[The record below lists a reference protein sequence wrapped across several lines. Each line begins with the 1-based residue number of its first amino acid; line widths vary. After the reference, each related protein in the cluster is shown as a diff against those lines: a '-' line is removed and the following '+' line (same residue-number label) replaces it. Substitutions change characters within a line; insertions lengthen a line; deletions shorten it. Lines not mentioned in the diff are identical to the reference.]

1 MAEGIHKSNIVKDLG
16 CRTIGLLHPRDFVVS
31 TTGYTSFI
39 QRLQLHSKLPVH
51 TGCVN
56 SIWWSDDGEHIL
68 SGSDDTNLCITN
80 AWTGKI
86 VTSIRSGHRANIFSA
101 KFMPHSG
108 LGRVVSC
115 SGDGILY
122 YTDVERE
129 NTWGSNVFNCH
140 YGTAYELLTL
150 DSDPNTFLSCGED
163 GTVRWFDIRLKTTCT
178 KDNCKDDIL
187 IKAHR
192 AVTAIAANPHTPY
205 HLAVGCSDSSV
216 RLFDRRM
223 LGTKGS
229 GGVCGKG
236 TLGVF
241 CRFCPPPLSNKSCRV
256 TSLKYSSDGQ
266 DLLVSYSSDYIYLFS
281 PQHLTP
287 DGHGGVKYEDSHSTS
302 NGYSVSW
309 ALYSY
314 LSITV
319 LWYSSHY
326 IYLFSPQHLTP
337 DGHGGVKYEDSHSTS
352 NGYSLTLYSL
362 WYSSHYIYL
371 FSPQHLTPDGHGG
384 VKYEDSHSTSNGYS
398 VAYGTPPTTST
409 CSAPNTLLRT
419 DMGASSM
426 RTLTAPAMDTVLW
439 YSSHY
444 IYLFSPQ
451 HLTPDG
457 HGGVK
462 YEDSHS
468 TSNGY
473 SCKSEFYTQLTLC
486 ILWYSSHYIYLFSPQ
501 HLTPD
506 GHGGVKY
513 EDSHSTSNGYSK
525 CPDKSSK
532 DPPVKR
538 LRLRGDWSDTGP
550 QSRPES
556 ERDTRVTS
564 AAVAD
569 ESESPQ
575 RSLMQRMTD
584 MLQRWLEDPASFR
597 QSMQPPQGQ
606 GADSSPSSDSSTS
619 QTTAGTPSPSRP
631 DTAGTPSP
639 SRSETAGTA
648 EAGAADSTGS
658 QQSTEQG
665 SLPEETPAG
674 ETPAEVTGAT
684 AVPGATA
691 VSGATETPSG
701 ESAAETV
708 TAETAAG
715 EPPAADTSTAVAPSS
730 GSETGSGEPP
740 VAETGTAA
748 KSGAIGGD
756 VEREDTKSTE
766 TTENNSDK
774 NSCKLKPSH
783 KTKDGSPTKEVTA
796 KAEEEEKKV
805 KTESET
811 VDRSKSETST
821 KKSSKE
827 RKESK
832 DSETIV
838 LREDTAQETSPV
850 CEIKV
855 VDTSELTTEAST
867 ETQAGAVSKTA
878 GEHSKLKDGAKK
890 TEKLRKDS
898 KGEKTEELPGLKVDS
913 SEGQQESSLEP
924 GAVGGSEGETG
935 SDLKEVSVVSQ
946 DDVVRPKKP
955 TVGNDSRQTPPPT
968 SESAPPTPQS
978 DEPVPSGDSD
988 DDEEEDTSTAERSGR
1003 PMYARLQALM
1013 KMRREQREKEETEL
1027 SQLPCPPH
1035 KMIYKGHRNARTMIK
1050 ESNFFG
1056 SQYVI
1061 SGSDC
1066 GHVFIWD
1073 RYTGRLVT
1081 LFEADK
1087 HVVNC
1092 VQPHPRY
1099 PVLATSGIDY
1109 DVKLWMAMA
1118 EEASFPEEAHEIM
1131 HRNEA
1136 MLEETRD
1143 TITVPASFMLR
1154 MLASLNHIRSEQTD
1168 SQPAGEERRPSE
1180 D

>member
-1 MAEGIHKSNIVKDLG
+1 MAEGIHRNNIVRDLG

-31 TTGYTSFI
+31 TTGKVGSEERKAMAYTENSWSEDEPYSSVLVEGGGAVIPVSSKDFDCTVNCQYI
-39 QRLQLHSKLPVH
+39 QD
-51 TGCVN
+51 VN

-80 AWTGKI
+80 AWSGKV

-140 YGTAYELLTL
+140 YGTAYELLTV
-150 DSDPNTFLSCGED
+150 DNDPNTFLSCGED

-241 CRFCPPPLSNKSCRV
+241 CRFCPPPLTNKSCRV
-256 TSLKYSSDGQ
+256 TSLKYSGDGQ

-281 PQHLTP
+281 PQHLTS
-287 DGHGGVKYEDSHSTS
+287 DGHGGVKYEDSHSS
-302 NGYSVSW
+302 
-309 ALYSY
+309 
-314 LSITV
+314 
-319 LWYSSHY
+319 
-326 IYLFSPQHLTP
+326 
-337 DGHGGVKYEDSHSTS
+337 
-352 NGYSLTLYSL
+352 
-362 WYSSHYIYL
+362 
-371 FSPQHLTPDGHGG
+371 
-384 VKYEDSHSTSNGYS
+384 
-398 VAYGTPPTTST
+398 
-409 CSAPNTLLRT
+409 
-419 DMGASSM
+419 
-426 RTLTAPAMDTVLW
+426 
-439 YSSHY
+439 
-444 IYLFSPQ
+444 
-451 HLTPDG
+451 
-457 HGGVK
+457 
-462 YEDSHS
+462 
-468 TSNGY
+468 
-473 SCKSEFYTQLTLC
+473 
-486 ILWYSSHYIYLFSPQ
+486 
-501 HLTPD
+501 
-506 GHGGVKY
+506 
-513 EDSHSTSNGYSK
+513 SNGYSK
-525 CPDKSSK
+525 CPEKSSK

-556 ERDTRVTS
+556 ERDTR
-564 AAVAD
+564 AASTVAD

-606 GADSSPSSDSSTS
+606 DSSPSSDSSTS

-631 DTAGTPSP
+631 EVAGTAEPSRQEAAGTAEPSRQETAGTTEPSQP
-639 SRSETAGTA
+639 ETAGTA
-648 EAGAADSTGS
+648 EPSQEETAGTAEPSRQEAVGRTEPGAADSQES
-658 QQSTEQG
+658 KEQG
-665 SLPEETPAG
+665 SQAEQSPE
-674 ETPAEVTGAT
+674 
-684 AVPGATA
+684 
-691 VSGATETPSG
+691 
-701 ESAAETV
+701 
-708 TAETAAG
+708 
-715 EPPAADTSTAVAPSS
+715 
-730 GSETGSGEPP
+730 
-740 VAETGTAA
+740 GTAA
-748 KSGAIGGD
+748 KTAAEESAAAGPGAAAVSDAAALSGAVGGV
-756 VEREDTKSTE
+756 VEEHKGVPDKSTE
-766 TTENNSDK
+766 TTQSDSDK
-774 NSCKLKPSH
+774 LKASH
-783 KTKDGSPTKEVTA
+783 KTKDTSPKKDVTA
-796 KAEEEEKKV
+796 LAKEEEAKV
-805 KTESET
+805 KSDSET
-811 VDRSKSETST
+811 LDRSKSETST
-821 KKSSKE
+821 KKSSKD
-827 RKESK
+827 RKEQT
-832 DSETIV
+832 DSGTAV
-838 LREDTAQETSPV
+838 LREDVAQETSPL
-850 CEIKV
+850 CEIRV
-855 VDTSELTTEAST
+855 VDTSESTTESST
-867 ETQAGAVSKTA
+867 VGQTGAVAKAAGDHSNGAEKTDKLRSDSTGDKKEKTA
-878 GEHSKLKDGAKK
+878 S
-890 TEKLRKDS
+890 
-898 KGEKTEELPGLKVDS
+898 LKVDS
-913 SEGQQESSLEP
+913 SEGQQECPSEP
-924 GAVGGSEGETG
+924 GAVGGS
-935 SDLKEVSVVSQ
+935 DLPDLSVVSQ
-946 DDVVRPKKP
+946 EEVVRPKTGSKP
-955 TVGNDSRQTPPPT
+955 SQKTGGDDSRQSPPPT
-968 SESAPPTPQS
+968 SETTPPTPQS
-978 DEPVPSGDSD
+978 DEPIHSGDSSDD
-988 DDEEEDTSTAERSGR
+988 DDEETSQSEERSGR

-1013 KMRREQREKEETEL
+1013 KMRRQQREKEETEL

-1073 RYTGRLVT
+1073 RYTGKLVT

-1154 MLASLNHIRSEQTD
+1154 MLASLNHIRSEQD
-1168 SQPAGEERRPSE
+1168 SQPAAEERRPSE

>member
-1 MAEGIHKSNIVKDLG
+1 MAEGIHRNNIVRDLG

-31 TTGYTSFI
+31 TTGKDFDCTVNCQYI
-39 QRLQLHSKLPVH
+39 QD
-51 TGCVN
+51 VN

-80 AWTGKI
+80 AWSGKV

-140 YGTAYELLTL
+140 YGTAYELLTV
-150 DSDPNTFLSCGED
+150 DNDPNTFLSCGED

-241 CRFCPPPLSNKSCRV
+241 CRFCPPPLTNKSCRV
-256 TSLKYSSDGQ
+256 TSLKYSGDGQ

-281 PQHLTP
+281 PQHLTS
-287 DGHGGVKYEDSHSTS
+287 DGHGGVKYEDSHSS
-302 NGYSVSW
+302 
-309 ALYSY
+309 
-314 LSITV
+314 
-319 LWYSSHY
+319 
-326 IYLFSPQHLTP
+326 
-337 DGHGGVKYEDSHSTS
+337 
-352 NGYSLTLYSL
+352 
-362 WYSSHYIYL
+362 
-371 FSPQHLTPDGHGG
+371 
-384 VKYEDSHSTSNGYS
+384 
-398 VAYGTPPTTST
+398 
-409 CSAPNTLLRT
+409 
-419 DMGASSM
+419 
-426 RTLTAPAMDTVLW
+426 
-439 YSSHY
+439 
-444 IYLFSPQ
+444 
-451 HLTPDG
+451 
-457 HGGVK
+457 
-462 YEDSHS
+462 
-468 TSNGY
+468 
-473 SCKSEFYTQLTLC
+473 
-486 ILWYSSHYIYLFSPQ
+486 
-501 HLTPD
+501 
-506 GHGGVKY
+506 
-513 EDSHSTSNGYSK
+513 SNGYSK
-525 CPDKSSK
+525 CPEKSSK

-556 ERDTRVTS
+556 ERDTRAAS
-564 AAVAD
+564 AVAD

-606 GADSSPSSDSSTS
+606 DSSPSSDSSTS
-619 QTTAGTPSPSRP
+619 QTTAGTPSPSQQE
-631 DTAGTPSP
+631 TAETPSP
-639 SRSETAGTA
+639 SRPEAAGTAEPSRQETAGTA
-648 EAGAADSTGS
+648 EPSQQETAGAAEPSQPEKAESSRQKTAGTAEPGAVDSQES
-658 QQSTEQG
+658 KEQG
-665 SLPEETPAG
+665 SQAEQSPDGTAAETAAEESAAAG
-674 ETPAEVTGAT
+674 
-684 AVPGATA
+684 PGAAAVSDAAA
-691 VSGATETPSG
+691 VSGA
-701 ESAAETV
+701 V
-708 TAETAAG
+708 
-715 EPPAADTSTAVAPSS
+715 
-730 GSETGSGEPP
+730 
-740 VAETGTAA
+740 
-748 KSGAIGGD
+748 GGV
-756 VEREDTKSTE
+756 VEEHKGVPDKSTE
-766 TTENNSDK
+766 TTQSDSDK
-774 NSCKLKPSH
+774 NSCKLKASH
-783 KTKDGSPTKEVTA
+783 ITKDTSA
-796 KAEEEEKKV
+796 KKDVAASAKEEEEKV
-805 KTESET
+805 KSDSET
-811 VDRSKSETST
+811 LDRSKSET

-827 RKESK
+827 RKEQK
-832 DSETIV
+832 DSGTAV
-838 LREDTAQETSPV
+838 LGEDVAQETSPL
-850 CEIKV
+850 CEIRV
-855 VDTSELTTEAST
+855 VDTSELTTESST
-867 ETQAGAVSKTA
+867 VGQTGAVPKAA
-878 GEHSKLKDGAKK
+878 GDHSNGAKK
-890 TEKLRKDS
+890 TDKLRSDS
-898 KGEKTEELPGLKVDS
+898 AGEKKEKTAESASSKVDF
-913 SEGQQESSLEP
+913 SEGQQECPSEP
-924 GAVGGSEGETG
+924 GAVGGS
-935 SDLKEVSVVSQ
+935 DLPDSSVVSQ
-946 DDVVRPKKP
+946 EEVVRPKTGSKSSQKQE
-955 TVGNDSRQTPPPT
+955 GMIADSHPHRR
-968 SESAPPTPQS
+968 S
-978 DEPVPSGDSD
+978 DEPIHSGDSSDD
-988 DDEEEDTSTAERSGR
+988 DDEETSQSEERSGR

-1013 KMRREQREKEETEL
+1013 KMRRQQREKEETEL

-1073 RYTGRLVT
+1073 RYTGKLVT

-1154 MLASLNHIRSEQTD
+1154 MLASLNHIRSEQD
-1168 SQPAGEERRPSE
+1168 SQPAAEERRPSE

>member
-1 MAEGIHKSNIVKDLG
+1 MADGVHRSNIVRDLG

-39 QRLQLHSKLPVH
+39 QRLQLHNKLPVH

-129 NTWGSNVFNCH
+129 DTWGSNVFNCH
-140 YGTAYELLTL
+140 YGTAYELLTM

-192 AVTAIAANPHTPY
+192 AVTAIATNPHTPY

-241 CRFCPPPLSNKSCRV
+241 CRFCPPPLTNKSCRV
-256 TSLKYSSDGQ
+256 TSLKYSGDGQ

-281 PQHLTP
+281 PQHLTS
-287 DGHGGVKYEDSHSTS
+287 DGHGGVKYEDSHSS
-302 NGYSVSW
+302 
-309 ALYSY
+309 
-314 LSITV
+314 
-319 LWYSSHY
+319 
-326 IYLFSPQHLTP
+326 
-337 DGHGGVKYEDSHSTS
+337 
-352 NGYSLTLYSL
+352 
-362 WYSSHYIYL
+362 
-371 FSPQHLTPDGHGG
+371 
-384 VKYEDSHSTSNGYS
+384 
-398 VAYGTPPTTST
+398 
-409 CSAPNTLLRT
+409 
-419 DMGASSM
+419 
-426 RTLTAPAMDTVLW
+426 
-439 YSSHY
+439 
-444 IYLFSPQ
+444 
-451 HLTPDG
+451 
-457 HGGVK
+457 
-462 YEDSHS
+462 
-468 TSNGY
+468 
-473 SCKSEFYTQLTLC
+473 
-486 ILWYSSHYIYLFSPQ
+486 
-501 HLTPD
+501 
-506 GHGGVKY
+506 
-513 EDSHSTSNGYSK
+513 SNGYSK

-556 ERDTRVTS
+556 ERDSRATS
-564 AAVAD
+564 SAVAD

-606 GADSSPSSDSSTS
+606 GQDSSPSSDSSTS

-631 DTAGTPSP
+631 
-639 SRSETAGTA
+639 ETGTA
-648 EAGAADSTGS
+648 ATAESGAADSTGS
-658 QQSTEQG
+658 QRSGQG
-665 SLPEETPAG
+665 SQPEQTPAAEAG
-674 ETPAEVTGAT
+674 AVETAR
-684 AVPGATA
+684 
-691 VSGATETPSG
+691 
-701 ESAAETV
+701 AAETV
-708 TAETAAG
+708 AGEPTATGTGVTGTSAGAVSDASGTGLAETAAEDTPAAETAAG
-715 EPPAADTSTAVAPSS
+715 DAPASETTAGDTPAAETAAGDAPA
-730 GSETGSGEPP
+730 SETTAGDTPA
-740 VAETGTAA
+740 AETAAGDTPAAETAA
-748 KSGAIGGD
+748 GTGSAAIAAKGAVGGAVKAEHKD
-756 VEREDTKSTE
+756 VSAKSTD
-766 TTENNSDK
+766 TTENKSEK
-774 NSCKLKPSH
+774 NSCKLKPSQ
-783 KTKDGSPTKEVTA
+783 KTKDVSPKKKER
-796 KAEEEEKKV
+796 KV

-811 VDRSKSETST
+811 LDRNKSETST
-821 KKSSKE
+821 KKKSKE
-827 RKESK
+827 TKERK
-832 DSETIV
+832 DSETTV
-838 LREDTAQETSPV
+838 LREDVAQETSPV
-850 CEIKV
+850 CKIKV
-855 VDTSELTTEAST
+855 VDTSELTTESST
-867 ETQAGAVSKTA
+867 QGQAGAVANTE
-878 GEHSKLKDGAKK
+878 GDHSTSKDGAKK
-890 TEKLRKDS
+890 SETLRKDS
-898 KGEKTEELPGLKVDS
+898 QDGNKEKTGESPRLKVDA
-913 SEGQQESSLEP
+913 SEGQQECPSEP
-924 GAVGGSEGETG
+924 GAVGGSDKGTAD
-935 SDLKEVSVVSQ
+935 DLKDLSVVSQ
-946 DDVVRPKKP
+946 EDVVRPKKP
-955 TVGNDSRQTPPPT
+955 SRTTVGDDSRQSPPPT
-968 SESAPPTPQS
+968 SETTPPTPQS
-978 DEPVPSGDSD
+978 DEPIPSGDSD
-988 DDEEEDTSTAERSGR
+988 DDDEDTSQSEERSGR

-1013 KMRREQREKEETEL
+1013 KMRRQQREKEETEL

-1118 EEASFPEEAHEIM
+1118 EEAIFPEEAYEIM

-1154 MLASLNHIRSEQTD
+1154 MLASLNHIRSEQD
-1168 SQPAGEERRPSE
+1168 SQPSGEERRPSSE

>member
-1 MAEGIHKSNIVKDLG
+1 MAEGIHRSNIVRDLG

-302 NGYSVSW
+302 N
-309 ALYSY
+309 
-314 LSITV
+314 
-319 LWYSSHY
+319 
-326 IYLFSPQHLTP
+326 
-337 DGHGGVKYEDSHSTS
+337 
-352 NGYSLTLYSL
+352 
-362 WYSSHYIYL
+362 
-371 FSPQHLTPDGHGG
+371 
-384 VKYEDSHSTSNGYS
+384 
-398 VAYGTPPTTST
+398 
-409 CSAPNTLLRT
+409 
-419 DMGASSM
+419 
-426 RTLTAPAMDTVLW
+426 
-439 YSSHY
+439 
-444 IYLFSPQ
+444 
-451 HLTPDG
+451 
-457 HGGVK
+457 
-462 YEDSHS
+462 
-468 TSNGY
+468 
-473 SCKSEFYTQLTLC
+473 
-486 ILWYSSHYIYLFSPQ
+486 
-501 HLTPD
+501 
-506 GHGGVKY
+506 
-513 EDSHSTSNGYSK
+513 
-525 CPDKSSK
+525 

-556 ERDTRVTS
+556 ERDTRAT
-564 AAVAD
+564 
-569 ESESPQ
+569 ESPQ

-639 SRSETAGTA
+639 SRTEVVGTA
-648 EAGAADSTGS
+648 EAGAADR
-658 QQSTEQG
+658 QSTEQG
-665 SLPEETPAG
+665 SQPNQTPEG

-684 AVPGATA
+684 AVSGATGVPDATA
-691 VSGATETPSG
+691 VSGATETPAG
-701 ESAAETV
+701 DAPTAETV

-740 VAETGTAA
+740 VAGTGTAA
-748 KSGAIGGD
+748 KSGAIGGN

-766 TTENNSDK
+766 TTENNSGK

-783 KTKDGSPTKEVTA
+783 KTKDASPKKEVTA

-805 KTESET
+805 KTESKT
-811 VDRSKSETST
+811 VDRNKSETST
-821 KKSSKE
+821 KKNSKE
-827 RKESK
+827 RKERK
-832 DSETIV
+832 DTETNV
-838 LREDTAQETSPV
+838 LRADTAQETSPV

-855 VDTSELTTEAST
+855 VDTSVLTTESST
-867 ETQAGAVSKTA
+867 ETRTGAVPKTVDD
-878 GEHSKLKDGAKK
+878 HSKPKDGAKK
-890 TEKLRKDS
+890 TEMLRKDS
-898 KGEKTEELPGLKVDS
+898 KGDSKEKSGESPSLKVDS
-913 SEGQQESSLEP
+913 TEGQQESSLEP
-924 GAVGGSEGETG
+924 GAVGGSEEGTD
-935 SDLKEVSVVSQ
+935 SDLKDLSVVSQ

-955 TVGNDSRQTPPPT
+955 TVGSDSRQSSPPT
-968 SESAPPTPQS
+968 SETTPPTPQS

-988 DDEEEDTSTAERSGR
+988 DDEEEDTSMAERSGR

>member
-1 MAEGIHKSNIVKDLG
+1 MAEGIHRNNIVRDLG

-31 TTGYTSFI
+31 TTGNTSFI
-39 QRLQLHSKLPVH
+39 QRLRLHSKLPVH

-80 AWTGKI
+80 AWSGKV

-140 YGTAYELLTL
+140 YGTAYELLTV
-150 DSDPNTFLSCGED
+150 DNDPNTFLSCGED

-241 CRFCPPPLSNKSCRV
+241 CRFCPPPLTNKSCRV
-256 TSLKYSSDGQ
+256 TSLKYSGDGQ

-281 PQHLTP
+281 PQHLTS
-287 DGHGGVKYEDSHSTS
+287 DGHGGVKYEDSHSS
-302 NGYSVSW
+302 
-309 ALYSY
+309 
-314 LSITV
+314 
-319 LWYSSHY
+319 
-326 IYLFSPQHLTP
+326 
-337 DGHGGVKYEDSHSTS
+337 
-352 NGYSLTLYSL
+352 
-362 WYSSHYIYL
+362 
-371 FSPQHLTPDGHGG
+371 
-384 VKYEDSHSTSNGYS
+384 
-398 VAYGTPPTTST
+398 
-409 CSAPNTLLRT
+409 
-419 DMGASSM
+419 
-426 RTLTAPAMDTVLW
+426 
-439 YSSHY
+439 
-444 IYLFSPQ
+444 
-451 HLTPDG
+451 
-457 HGGVK
+457 
-462 YEDSHS
+462 
-468 TSNGY
+468 
-473 SCKSEFYTQLTLC
+473 
-486 ILWYSSHYIYLFSPQ
+486 
-501 HLTPD
+501 
-506 GHGGVKY
+506 
-513 EDSHSTSNGYSK
+513 SNGYSK
-525 CPDKSSK
+525 CPEKSSK

-556 ERDTRVTS
+556 ERDTR
-564 AAVAD
+564 AASTVAD

-606 GADSSPSSDSSTS
+606 DSSPSSDSSTS
-619 QTTAGTPSPSRP
+619 QTTAGTPSPSQQE
-631 DTAGTPSP
+631 TAGTLSTSRQEAAGTAEP
-639 SRSETAGTA
+639 SRQEAAGTAEPSQQETAGTA
-648 EAGAADSTGS
+648 EPGAADS
-658 QQSTEQG
+658 QENKEQG
-665 SLPEETPAG
+665 SQAEQTPEGT
-674 ETPAEVTGAT
+674 
-684 AVPGATA
+684 
-691 VSGATETPSG
+691 
-701 ESAAETV
+701 AAET
-708 TAETAAG
+708 AEESDAA
-715 EPPAADTSTAVAPSS
+715 AL
-730 GSETGSGEPP
+730 
-740 VAETGTAA
+740 
-748 KSGAIGGD
+748 SGAVGGV
-756 VEREDTKSTE
+756 VEEHKGDPAKSTE
-766 TTENNSDK
+766 TTQIDSDK
-774 NSCKLKPSH
+774 NSCKLKASH
-783 KTKDGSPTKEVTA
+783 KTKDTTPKKDVTA
-796 KAEEEEKKV
+796 SAKEEEAKV
-805 KTESET
+805 KSDSET
-811 VDRSKSETST
+811 LDRSKSETST
-821 KKSSKE
+821 KKSSKD
-827 RKESK
+827 RKEQT
-832 DSETIV
+832 DSGTAV
-838 LREDTAQETSPV
+838 FGKNTAQETSPL
-850 CEIKV
+850 CEIRV
-855 VDTSELTTEAST
+855 VDTSESTTESSSVGQT
-867 ETQAGAVSKTA
+867 GAVAKAA
-878 GEHSKLKDGAKK
+878 GDHSNGAEK
-890 TEKLRKDS
+890 TEKLRSDS
-898 KGEKTEELPGLKVDS
+898 TGDKKEKTAESASLKVDS
-913 SEGQQESSLEP
+913 SEGQQECPSEP
-924 GAVGGSEGETG
+924 GAVGGS
-935 SDLKEVSVVSQ
+935 DLQDSSVVSQ
-946 DDVVRPKKP
+946 EEVVRPKTGSKP
-955 TVGNDSRQTPPPT
+955 SQKTGGDDSRQSPPPT
-968 SESAPPTPQS
+968 SETAPPTPQS
-978 DEPVPSGDSD
+978 DEPIHSGDSSDD
-988 DDEEEDTSTAERSGR
+988 DDEETSQSEERSGR

-1013 KMRREQREKEETEL
+1013 KMRRQQREKEETEL

-1073 RYTGRLVT
+1073 RYTGKLVT

-1154 MLASLNHIRSEQTD
+1154 MLASLNHIRSEQD
-1168 SQPAGEERRPSE
+1168 SQPAAEERRPSE

>member
-1 MAEGIHKSNIVKDLG
+1 
-16 CRTIGLLHPRDFVVS
+16 
-31 TTGYTSFI
+31 FI

-80 AWTGKI
+80 AWTGKVYIRPTKYVVFSFGCIAQFHFSRGFQI

-287 DGHGGVKYEDSHSTS
+287 DGHGG
-302 NGYSVSW
+302 
-309 ALYSY
+309 
-314 LSITV
+314 
-319 LWYSSHY
+319 
-326 IYLFSPQHLTP
+326 
-337 DGHGGVKYEDSHSTS
+337 
-352 NGYSLTLYSL
+352 
-362 WYSSHYIYL
+362 
-371 FSPQHLTPDGHGG
+371 
-384 VKYEDSHSTSNGYS
+384 
-398 VAYGTPPTTST
+398 
-409 CSAPNTLLRT
+409 
-419 DMGASSM
+419 
-426 RTLTAPAMDTVLW
+426 
-439 YSSHY
+439 
-444 IYLFSPQ
+444 
-451 HLTPDG
+451 
-457 HGGVK
+457 
-462 YEDSHS
+462 
-468 TSNGY
+468 
-473 SCKSEFYTQLTLC
+473 
-486 ILWYSSHYIYLFSPQ
+486 
-501 HLTPD
+501 
-506 GHGGVKY
+506 
-513 EDSHSTSNGYSK
+513 K

-556 ERDTRVTS
+556 EL
-564 AAVAD
+564 AD

-631 DTAGTPSP
+631 DTARTPSP
-639 SRSETAGTA
+639 SRTEAVGTA
-648 EAGAADSTGS
+648 EAGAADSQVS
-658 QQSTEQG
+658 
-665 SLPEETPAG
+665 
-674 ETPAEVTGAT
+674 
-684 AVPGATA
+684 

-701 ESAAETV
+701 ESAAVTV
-708 TAETAAG
+708 TAETVEG
-715 EPPAADTSTAVAPSS
+715 EPPAADTSTAVAPTS
-730 GSETGSGEPP
+730 GSETRSGEPP

-766 TTENNSDK
+766 ATENKSDK

-783 KTKDGSPTKEVTA
+783 KTKDASPKKEVTA
-796 KAEEEEKKV
+796 KAKKEEKKV
-805 KTESET
+805 KTETVPKT
-811 VDRSKSETST
+811 VD
-821 KKSSKE
+821 
-827 RKESK
+827 
-832 DSETIV
+832 
-838 LREDTAQETSPV
+838 
-850 CEIKV
+850 
-855 VDTSELTTEAST
+855 
-867 ETQAGAVSKTA
+867 G
-878 GEHSKLKDGAKK
+878 HSKPKDGAKK

-898 KGEKTEELPGLKVDS
+898 KGEKTGESPSLKVDS
-913 SEGQQESSLEP
+913 PEGQQE
-924 GAVGGSEGETG
+924 
-935 SDLKEVSVVSQ
+935 
-946 DDVVRPKKP
+946 
-955 TVGNDSRQTPPPT
+955 
-968 SESAPPTPQS
+968 
-978 DEPVPSGDSD
+978 
-988 DDEEEDTSTAERSGR
+988 SGR

-1056 SQYVI
+1056 TQYVI

-1154 MLASLNHIRSEQTD
+1154 MLASLNHIRS
-1168 SQPAGEERRPSE
+1168 
-1180 D
+1180 

>member
-1 MAEGIHKSNIVKDLG
+1 MAEGIHRNNIVRDLG

-31 TTGYTSFI
+31 TTGNTSFI
-39 QRLQLHSKLPVH
+39 QRLRLHSKLPVH

-80 AWTGKI
+80 AWSGKV

-140 YGTAYELLTL
+140 YGTAYELLTV
-150 DSDPNTFLSCGED
+150 DNDPNTFLSCGED

-241 CRFCPPPLSNKSCRV
+241 CRFCPPPLTNKSCRV
-256 TSLKYSSDGQ
+256 TSLKYSGDGQ

-281 PQHLTP
+281 PQHLTS
-287 DGHGGVKYEDSHSTS
+287 DGHGGVKYEDSHSS
-302 NGYSVSW
+302 
-309 ALYSY
+309 
-314 LSITV
+314 
-319 LWYSSHY
+319 
-326 IYLFSPQHLTP
+326 
-337 DGHGGVKYEDSHSTS
+337 
-352 NGYSLTLYSL
+352 
-362 WYSSHYIYL
+362 
-371 FSPQHLTPDGHGG
+371 
-384 VKYEDSHSTSNGYS
+384 
-398 VAYGTPPTTST
+398 
-409 CSAPNTLLRT
+409 
-419 DMGASSM
+419 
-426 RTLTAPAMDTVLW
+426 
-439 YSSHY
+439 
-444 IYLFSPQ
+444 
-451 HLTPDG
+451 
-457 HGGVK
+457 
-462 YEDSHS
+462 
-468 TSNGY
+468 
-473 SCKSEFYTQLTLC
+473 
-486 ILWYSSHYIYLFSPQ
+486 
-501 HLTPD
+501 
-506 GHGGVKY
+506 
-513 EDSHSTSNGYSK
+513 SNGYSK
-525 CPDKSSK
+525 CPEKSSK

-556 ERDTRVTS
+556 ERDTRAAS
-564 AAVAD
+564 AVAD

-606 GADSSPSSDSSTS
+606 DSSPSSDSSTS
-619 QTTAGTPSPSRP
+619 QTTAGTPSPSQQE
-631 DTAGTPSP
+631 TAGTPSTSRQEAAGTAEP
-639 SRSETAGTA
+639 SRQEAAGTAEPSQQETTATTEPSQPETVETAEPSQQETAGAAEPSQPEKAESSRQKTAGTA
-648 EAGAADSTGS
+648 EPGAADSQES
-658 QQSTEQG
+658 KEQG
-665 SLPEETPAG
+665 SQAEQTPEGT
-674 ETPAEVTGAT
+674 
-684 AVPGATA
+684 
-691 VSGATETPSG
+691 
-701 ESAAETV
+701 
-708 TAETAAG
+708 TAETAA
-715 EPPAADTSTAVAPSS
+715 EESAAAGPGAAAV
-730 GSETGSGEPP
+730 
-740 VAETGTAA
+740 
-748 KSGAIGGD
+748 SGAALGGV
-756 VEREDTKSTE
+756 VEEKGDPAKSTE
-766 TTENNSDK
+766 TTQSDSDK
-774 NSCKLKPSH
+774 NSCKLKASH
-783 KTKDGSPTKEVTA
+783 ITKDTSA
-796 KAEEEEKKV
+796 KKDVAASAKEEEAKV
-805 KTESET
+805 KSDSET
-811 VDRSKSETST
+811 LDRSKSET

-827 RKESK
+827 RKEQK
-832 DSETIV
+832 DSGTAV
-838 LREDTAQETSPV
+838 LREDVAQETSPL
-850 CEIKV
+850 CEIRV
-855 VDTSELTTEAST
+855 VDTSELTTESST
-867 ETQAGAVSKTA
+867 VGQTGAVAKAA
-878 GEHSKLKDGAKK
+878 GDHSNDAEKID
-890 TEKLRKDS
+890 KLRSDS
-898 KGEKTEELPGLKVDS
+898 TGDKKEKTGESASLKVDS
-913 SEGQQESSLEP
+913 SEGQQECPSEP
-924 GAVGGSEGETG
+924 GAVGGS
-935 SDLKEVSVVSQ
+935 DLPDSSAVSQ
-946 DDVVRPKKP
+946 EDVVRPKTGSKSSQK
-955 TVGNDSRQTPPPT
+955 TGGDDSRQSPPPT
-968 SESAPPTPQS
+968 SETTPPTPQS
-978 DEPVPSGDSD
+978 DEPIHSGDSSDD
-988 DDEEEDTSTAERSGR
+988 DDEETSQSEERSGR

-1013 KMRREQREKEETEL
+1013 KMRRQQREKEETEL

-1073 RYTGRLVT
+1073 RYTGKLVT

-1154 MLASLNHIRSEQTD
+1154 MLASLNHIRSEQD
-1168 SQPAGEERRPSE
+1168 SQPAAEERRPSE